1 MASPIWECLES
12 GEEGGVWKAVLEER
26 RGGDE
31 GEDQGKKMVMKVGW
45 VGVKVRNR
53 GVSEM
58 QRKEVNIC
66 KGGVEEWQTA
76 LNCTH

>member
-31 GEDQGKKMVMKVGW
+31 GEDQGKKIVMKAGW
-45 VGVKVRNR
+45 VGVKV
-53 GVSEM
+53 
-58 QRKEVNIC
+58 
-66 KGGVEEWQTA
+66 
-76 LNCTH
+76 